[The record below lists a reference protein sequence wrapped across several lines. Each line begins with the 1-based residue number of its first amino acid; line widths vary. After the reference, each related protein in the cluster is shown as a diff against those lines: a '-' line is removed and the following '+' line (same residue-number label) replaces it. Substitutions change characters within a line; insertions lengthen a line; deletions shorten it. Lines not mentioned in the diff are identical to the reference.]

1 MFCANKP
8 ECGPGVAVSGG
19 TAEKGGGCGQGEREG
34 ESSGSDLSG
43 AG

>member
-8 ECGPGVAVSGG
+8 ECGPGLAVSGG
-19 TAEKGGGCGQGEREG
+19 TAGGGVGGGGVDREG
-34 ESSGSDLSG
+34 GGSGSDLSG